1 MSAQKELVRNFIF
14 GVEDSLASTVGLL
27 AGITVAGVSQSEVI
41 IAGIVLIF
49 VEAFSMGIGTLLS
62 EHTAAHAAK
71 QSQSLS
77 GSLKNGIVMLVSYF
91 FAGFIPLA
99 PYFLLTGGY
108 AIAASVVVSLAALF
122 VLGFGSGCK
131 FKINPVKEG
140 MEMLLIGGL
149 AVLIGVVI
157 GIFFSKT

>member
-1 MSAQKELVRNFIF
+1 MRNFVF

-27 AGITVAGVSQSEVI
+27 AGIAVAGVSQSAVI

-62 EHTAAHAAK
+62 EHTVAHAARK
-71 QSQSLS
+71 SFSPS
-77 GSLKNGIVMLVSYF
+77 EYFKNGLVMLLSYF

-99 PYFLLTGGY
+99 PYFFLAGKN
-108 AIAASVVVSLAALF
+108 AIIVSVLASLAALF
-122 VLGFGSGCK
+122 ALGFGSGYR
-131 FKINPVKEG
+131 FKVSPFREG

-149 AVLIGVVI
+149 AVLVGVIV
-157 GIFFSKT
+157 GIIFSGI